1 MRVFRTV
8 LEQKIRER
16 RQTLQEFVDFAETFA
31 RQHNEP
37 GTIGVRHLQRLIAGR
52 KPSGEPLGPTVQ
64 PATARLLE
72 RIFDVRI
79 DDLLSEPRPPEIVEQ
94 HRPEREAVELAAAL
108 DWLDERAAWPPGTSR
123 SKVRTR
129 LAELDLGKLLDTGA
143 RRAKVGR
150 TALARALV
158 DYYGGEHG
166 VYRAV
171 CADAEIL
178 TSVVTRADWL
188 DLVCPLDGAH
198 DLLAL
203 ADETGDHAPLGD
215 VEASAAVWR
224 LAESVALGVRFA
236 NLPLYRLRSVDIG
249 PQRVRGR
256 VGVVPFVEYA
266 LTADLLEREL
276 ADAVVA
282 GTFAQRTPLRDKYL
296 PSLNAVHDLS
306 GRVCAGGVLALCA
319 IARPHDQVRGSAD
332 YALLVQE
339 RSGQVLNGAGR
350 LAVIP
355 KGFHQPLTDVR
366 AEAAVGATLR
376 RELEEELF
384 GRPDVD
390 ATAGDARSAAPMHP
404 GRWSEPMKW
413 LAEEPAR
420 LRMECTGFGLNLVS
434 GNYEF
439 ASLVVIEDEEFW
451 RRFGGQVEANWEAA
465 GLRLYSS
472 LDGDLVG
479 ELVTQETW
487 SNEGLFALLQGLR
500 RLREIGGDRISL
512 PPVEWRLGV

>member
-1 MRVFRTV
+1 MRTFRTV

-16 RQTLQEFVDFAETFA
+16 RETLQEFIDFAEVFA
-31 RQHNEP
+31 REHNEP
-37 GTIGVRHLQRLIAGR
+37 GTIGKRHLQRLIAGR
-52 KPSGEPLGPTVQ
+52 KASGEPLGPTVQ

-72 RIFDVRI
+72 RIFEVGI
-79 DDLLSEPRPPEIVEQ
+79 DDLLSQPKPSEIVGRQ
-94 HRPEREAVELAAAL
+94 RPERDAVELAAAL
-108 DWLDERAAWPPGTSR
+108 DWLDERAGWKSGTSR
-123 SKVRTR
+123 LKVRAR
-129 LAELDLGKLLDTGA
+129 LDALDLGALLDRGA
-143 RRAKVGR
+143 RRARVGR

-158 DYYGGEHG
+158 EYYGDQGI
-166 VYRAV
+166 YRAI

-178 TSVVTRADWL
+178 TSVVSRAEWL
-188 DLVCPLDGAH
+188 DLACPLGGARGE
-198 DLLAL
+198 LTLAE
-203 ADETGDHAPLGD
+203 ETGDHRALD
-215 VEASAAVWR
+215 EVEASAALSR

-236 NLPLYRLRSVDIG
+236 NLPLYRLRSVDVG
-249 PQRVRGR
+249 PGRVRGR
-256 VGVVPFVEYA
+256 VGIVPFVEYA

-276 ADAVVA
+276 IDAVGVGSIA
-282 GTFAQRTPLRDKYL
+282 RRTPLRDRRL
-296 PSLNAVHDLS
+296 PSLDAVHDLS

-339 RSGQVLNGAGR
+339 RSSQVLNAAGR

-366 AEAAVGATLR
+366 AETAVGATLR

-384 GRPDVD
+384 GRHDVD
-390 ATAGDARSAAPMHP
+390 TTVGDARSAAPMHP
-404 GRWSEPMKW
+404 SRRSEPMKW
-413 LAEEPAR
+413 LTGAPGR

-451 RRFGGQVEANWEAA
+451 HRFGGQVEANWEAS

-472 LDGDLVG
+472 LDGGLVS
-479 ELVTQETW
+479 ELISQEAW

-500 RLREIGGDRISL
+500 RLSEIGGDRVSL
-512 PPVEWRLGV
+512 PPVEWRLGD

>member
-1 MRVFRTV
+1 MRTFRTV
-8 LEQKIRER
+8 LEQKIRDR
-16 RQTLQEFVDFAETFA
+16 RETLQEFVDFAEVFA
-31 RQHNEP
+31 REHNEP
-37 GTIGVRHLQRLIAGR
+37 GTIGKRHLQRLIAGR

-72 RIFDVRI
+72 RIFDVGI
-79 DDLLSEPRPPEIVEQ
+79 DDLLSPPKRPEIVERQ
-94 HRPEREAVELAAAL
+94 RPERDAVELAAAL
-108 DWLDERAAWPPGTSR
+108 DWLDERAGWEQGTSR
-123 SKVRTR
+123 SKVRAR
-129 LAELDLGKLLDTGA
+129 LEALDLGELLDRGA
-143 RRAKVGR
+143 RRTRVER

-158 DYYGGEHG
+158 EYYGDRG
-166 VYRAV
+166 VYRAI
-171 CADAEIL
+171 CADVEVL
-178 TSVVTRADWL
+178 TSVVTRAEWL
-188 DLVCPLDGAH
+188 DLACPLDGAH
-198 DLLAL
+198 DELTLAE
-203 ADETGDHAPLGD
+203 ETGDHLPLGE
-215 VEASAAVWR
+215 VEASAAVSR

-236 NLPLYRLRSVDIG
+236 NLPLYRLWSVDIG
-249 PQRVRGR
+249 HGRVRGH
-256 VGVVPFVEYA
+256 VGVVPFAEYA

-276 ADAVVA
+276 TDAV
-282 GTFAQRTPLRDKYL
+282 GTGSLARRTPLRDKHL
-296 PSLNAVHDLS
+296 PSLGAIHDLS

-339 RSGQVLNGAGR
+339 RSDQVLNAAGR

-384 GRPDVD
+384 GRHDVD
-390 ATAGDARSAAPMHP
+390 ATSGDVRSAAPMHP
-404 GRWSEPMKW
+404 SRRSEPMKW
-413 LAEEPAR
+413 LAEVPAR

-451 RRFGGQVEANWEAA
+451 HRFGGQVEANWEAS

-472 LDGDLVG
+472 LDSDLVA
-479 ELVTQETW
+479 ELISLEAW

-500 RLREIGGDRISL
+500 RLREIGGDRVSL
-512 PPVEWRLGV
+512 PPVEWRLGG

>member
-1 MRVFRTV
+1 VRTFRTV

-31 RQHNEP
+31 REHNEP

-79 DDLLSEPRPPEIVEQ
+79 DDLLSEPRPPEIVERQ
-94 HRPEREAVELAAAL
+94 QPERDAVELAAAL
-108 DWLDERAAWPPGTSR
+108 DWLDERAAWQPGTSR
-123 SKVRTR
+123 SKVRAR
-129 LAELDLGKLLDTGA
+129 LAGLDLGKLLDTRA
-143 RRAKVGR
+143 RRAKIGR
-150 TALARALV
+150 TAIARALV
-158 DYYGGEHG
+158 DYYGEHG

-171 CADAEIL
+171 YADGEIL

-188 DLVCPLDGAH
+188 DLACPLDGVH

-203 ADETGDHAPLGD
+203 TNETGDHATLSD
-215 VEASAAVWR
+215 VEASAAASR

-236 NLPLYRLRSVDIG
+236 NLPLYRLKSVDIG
-249 PQRVRGR
+249 PQRVGGR

-266 LTADLLEREL
+266 LTADLLEQEL
-276 ADAVVA
+276 AGAVAA
-282 GTFAQRTPLRDKYL
+282 GTGPRRTPLRDKHL
-296 PSLNAVHDLS
+296 SSLESVLDLS

-451 RRFGGQVEANWEAA
+451 RRFGGQVEANWEAS

-472 LDGDLVG
+472 LDSDLVS

-500 RLREIGGDRISL
+500 RLREIGGDRVSL
-512 PPVEWRLGV
+512 PPVEWRLGG

>member
-1 MRVFRTV
+1 MRTFRTV
-8 LEQKIRER
+8 LEQKIWER
-16 RQTLQEFVDFAETFA
+16 HQTFQEFVDFAEVFA
-31 RQHNEP
+31 REHNEP
-37 GTIGVRHLQRLIAGR
+37 ATIGLRHLQRLAAGR
-52 KPSGEPLGPTVQ
+52 KPSGEPLGPTVR
-64 PATARLLE
+64 PVTARLLE
-72 RIFDVRI
+72 RIFDLRI
-79 DDLLSEPRPPEIVEQ
+79 DDLLSPPKLPEIAERQ
-94 HRPEREAVELAAAL
+94 RPEREAVELAATL
-108 DWLDERAAWPPGTSR
+108 GWLDERAGWQPGTSR
-123 SKVRTR
+123 SKVGAT
-129 LAELDLGKLLDTGA
+129 LAELDQGPMLDHGA
-143 RRAKVGR
+143 RRARVGR

-158 DYYGGEHG
+158 DYYGDQG
-166 VYRAV
+166 VYRAA
-171 CADAEIL
+171 CADAEVL
-178 TSVVTRADWL
+178 SSVVTRSEWL
-188 DLVCPLDGAH
+188 DLACPLDGVH
-198 DLLAL
+198 DELSL
-203 ADETGDHAPLGD
+203 ADEVDRPVIFDDA
-215 VEASAAVWR
+215 EASAAVSR

-236 NLPLYRLRSVDIG
+236 NLPIYRLRSVDLG
-249 PQRVRGR
+249 HQRVRGR
-256 VGVVPFVEYA
+256 VSVVPFVEYA

-276 ADAVVA
+276 TDAVVA
-282 GTFAQRTPLRDKYL
+282 GSLARRTPLRDKYL
-296 PSLNAVHDLS
+296 PSLDAVHDLS

-339 RSGQVLNGAGR
+339 RSGQVLNAAGR

-390 ATAGDARSAAPMHP
+390 ATAGNARSAAPMHP

-413 LAEEPAR
+413 LAGEPAR

-472 LDGDLVG
+472 LDGDLVS
-479 ELVTQETW
+479 ELVMQETW

-500 RLREIGGDRISL
+500 RLSEVGGDRVSL
-512 PPVEWRLGV
+512 PPVEWRLGG

>member
-16 RQTLQEFVDFAETFA
+16 RQTLQEFVEFAEVFA
-31 RQHNEP
+31 REHNEA

-79 DDLLSEPRPPEIVEQ
+79 DDLLSEPRPPEVVEQ
-94 HRPEREAVELAAAL
+94 QRPERDTVELAAAL
-108 DWLDERAAWPPGTSR
+108 DWLDERAGWQAGTSR
-123 SKVRTR
+123 SKVRAR
-129 LAELDLGKLLDTGA
+129 LAELDLGHLLDASA
-143 RRAKVGR
+143 RRTKVGR

-158 DYYGGEHG
+158 EYYGERGI
-166 VYRAV
+166 YRAV
-171 CADAEIL
+171 YADAEIL

-188 DLVCPLDGAH
+188 DLACPLDGSQ
-198 DLLAL
+198 DRLTL
-203 ADETGDHAPLGD
+203 ADENGGRAPLGD
-215 VEASAAVWR
+215 VEASAAVSR
-224 LAESVALGVRFA
+224 LAESVALGVRFT
-236 NLPLYRLRSVDIG
+236 NLPLYRLRSVDLG
-249 PQRVRGR
+249 PQRVSGR

-276 ADAVVA
+276 TDAVAV
-282 GTFAQRTPLRDKYL
+282 GSLDRRTPLRDKHL
-296 PSLNAVHDLS
+296 PSLDSVHDLS

-339 RSGQVLNGAGR
+339 RSGQVLNAAGR

-384 GRPDVD
+384 GRLDVD
-390 ATAGDARSAAPMHP
+390 ATAGDARPAVPMHP

-451 RRFGGQVEANWEAA
+451 RRFGGHVEANWETT

-472 LDGDLVG
+472 LDGDLMS
-479 ELVTQETW
+479 ELIMQETW

-500 RLREIGGDRISL
+500 RLREIGGDRVSL
-512 PPVEWRLGV
+512 PPVEWRLSD